1 MILRP
6 ASADVAAQM
15 NAAASAT
22 SLVARFSLSC
32 PHPAA
37 SSRQDT
43 RNIRPSFT
51 STGTCCNDPCASE
64 RPCHRNP
71 MRRRLVV
78 YFPLA
83 DPAVPAEFVDLYAD
97 AGVDIVECG
106 WPARD
111 PYLDGPDVRASMARA
126 RSGAPATALLA
137 TRERLALKPASPKAL
152 VMSYAESD
160 HPALVK
166 RGVFD
171 GIDGVLVVAPP
182 NDARRAAIERGRA
195 NRAPRFP
202 CRARSPP
209 SGRRHRRPA
218 GGRLCDV
225 AGRAW
230 AHGTARVARS
240 RKRGADR
247 ESARL
252 GVAAPSFSALA
263 FQTARRRAGLSVS
276 APTAWSSARPRCA
289 PRSPD
294 GLNWRRC

>member
-1 MILRP
+1 
-6 ASADVAAQM
+6 
-15 NAAASAT
+15 
-22 SLVARFSLSC
+22 
-32 PHPAA
+32 
-37 SSRQDT
+37 
-43 RNIRPSFT
+43 
-51 STGTCCNDPCASE
+51 
-64 RPCHRNP
+64 

-182 NDARRAAIERGRA
+182 NDARRAAIEREARRSGAAISVFAPLPLHPDDEAAARRA
-195 NRAPRFP
+195 DGYVMLQAAPGLTGPRA
-202 CRARSPP
+202 SVD
-209 SGRRHRRPA
+209 PA
-218 GGRLCDV
+218 N
-225 AGRAW
+225 AGRIASLR
-230 AHGTARVARS
+230 AS
-240 RKRGADR
+240 
-247 ESARL
+247 
-252 GVAAPSFSALA
+252 GVAAPILLGFGVSNGAQARGAVSLGADGVVVGSAALRAALA
-263 FQTARRRAGLSVS
+263 GRAELAALLKDLRTGL
-276 APTAWSSARPRCA
+276 
-289 PRSPD
+289 D
-294 GLNWRRC
+294 G

>member
-1 MILRP
+1 
-6 ASADVAAQM
+6 
-15 NAAASAT
+15 
-22 SLVARFSLSC
+22 
-32 PHPAA
+32 
-37 SSRQDT
+37 
-43 RNIRPSFT
+43 
-51 STGTCCNDPCASE
+51 
-64 RPCHRNP
+64 

-182 NDARRAAIERGRA
+182 NDARRAAIERE
-195 NRAPRFP
+195 
-202 CRARSPP
+202 ARRI
-209 SGRRHRRPA
+209 GRRDFRVRASCRSIRTTKPPP
-218 GGRLCDV
+218 GGL
-225 AGRAW
+225 
-230 AHGTARVARS
+230 TAM
-240 RKRGADR
+240 
-247 ESARL
+247 
-252 GVAAPSFSALA
+252 
-263 FQTARRRAGLSVS
+263 
-276 APTAWSSARPRCA
+276 
-289 PRSPD
+289 
-294 GLNWRRC
+294 